1 MGKIDWNKVAYNVG
15 QMAGDGVNK
24 ANDLIDAGERKV
36 RQSIEKYKQTRA
48 EAGQIMH
55 TTQPD
60 TSYSPQ
66 GHTGGSIDMEEMKD
80 AQDRIKGWF
89 GPNRV
94 VKIDMSDG
102 SFAYYKIH
110 DTQRHTGGSIDME
123 EMKDAQD
130 RIKGWFGPNRVVKID
145 MSDGSFAYYKI
156 HDTQR
161 TEDAVLVMSQIL
173 INRLK
178 ALAPK
183 TDLINAQDPH
193 EEDVRVIITIDK
205 SSLETG
211 SPSYD
216 DRTVLSEI
224 VATLY
229 SLHAEDSHVLGI
241 ETVPY
246 DAEDRSWPWDHAD
259 TTKWT
264 LQAAEYRPKKPIN

>member
-48 EAGQIMH
+48 EAGQIMY

-94 VKIDMSDG
+94 VK
-102 SFAYYKIH
+102 
-110 DTQRHTGGSIDME
+110 
-123 EMKDAQD
+123 
-130 RIKGWFGPNRVVKID
+130 VD

-264 LQAAEYRPKKPIN
+264 LQAAEYRPKRPIN

>member
-1 MGKIDWNKVAYNVG
+1 MGKIDWNRIAYNVG

-36 RQSIEKYKQTRA
+36 RESMEKYRQ
-48 EAGQIMH
+48 GQEDSKRSH
-55 TTQPD
+55 DQQPRV
-60 TSYSPQ
+60 SPQ
-66 GHTGGSIDMEEMKD
+66 LRRTSPPIDMEEMKD

-94 VKIDMSDG
+94 V
-102 SFAYYKIH
+102 
-110 DTQRHTGGSIDME
+110 
-123 EMKDAQD
+123 
-130 RIKGWFGPNRVVKID
+130 RVD

-161 TEDAVLVMSQIL
+161 TEDAVYVMSQIL
-173 INRLK
+173 INRLE
-178 ALAPK
+178 AVAPK
-183 TDLINAQDPH
+183 ADFINAQDPH

-205 SSLETG
+205 SVLETG
-211 SPSYD
+211 SPTYD

-229 SLHAEDSHVLGI
+229 SYHAQDSHVLGI

-246 DAEDRSWPWDHAD
+246 SSDDRRWPWDPND
-259 TTKWT
+259 QSKWT
-264 LQAAEYRPKKPIN
+264 LQAAEHRPRRPIGE

>member
-48 EAGQIMH
+48 EAGQIMY

-60 TSYSPQ
+60 TSYSHQ
-66 GHTGGSIDMEEMKD
+66 G
-80 AQDRIKGWF
+80 
-89 GPNRV
+89 
-94 VKIDMSDG
+94 
-102 SFAYYKIH
+102 
-110 DTQRHTGGSIDME
+110 HTGGSIDME

-216 DRTVLSEI
+216 DRTCEVHEGGVNGDVDIVGLIMKELLICGYIEVQYAQFNDAYENYRETNNCSLDEDDVTAVKVLRWDAADMYEVSIDRNKLVIERISNDEMADI
-224 VATLY
+224 V
-229 SLHAEDSHVLGI
+229 
-241 ETVPY
+241 
-246 DAEDRSWPWDHAD
+246 
-259 TTKWT
+259 
-264 LQAAEYRPKKPIN
+264 KKF